1 MENLNKKD
9 PYMTLSLI
17 NTKLRDE
24 CNNLEDL
31 CKTYDLDQEELI
43 GRMDAIGYTYSEKY
57 NQFIQ

>member
-24 CNNLEDL
+24 CENLEDL
-31 CKTYDLDQEELI
+31 CKTYDLDIEEIL
-43 GRMDAIGYTYSEKY
+43 GRMDVIGYSYSEKY
-57 NQFIQ
+57 NQFVK